1 MRVLV
6 CAYACLR
13 DPDRRFG
20 TGGEAV
26 LGWNIVKQLARFY
39 RVFVLASSEVRETV
53 EEVLKK
59 NPIPNLKFYYINL
72 PRWLHPLSQFS
83 GGVQLYAYLW
93 QLKAY
98 FVARN
103 LHQQFH
109 FDVFHHVTYANDW
122 MASFIGAL
130 LPVPYIRGP
139 GGGAHRTPKGFLR
152 EYSFLGRLWERL
164 RALGQW
170 LFRHDPF
177 FVLGQ
182 RRSRAIL
189 VCNRE
194 ALEAIPKR
202 WRHKAHLFPVNGISA
217 RDLTLLTSVRTPG
230 DRFRVL
236 SAGKLIRF
244 KGFTLAIKA
253 FKIFVESH
261 PEAEL
266 EIIGDGPD
274 RPYLEALV
282 RQFQAQVLLPNWMPR
297 EELLTKMGLCDVFL
311 FPSLRDGGGAVVVEA
326 MAAGKP
332 VICLDVGGPGL
343 HITEQC
349 GIKVA
354 PHSPEQAV
362 KNMARALGCL
372 CQDRELCLRMGRAAR
387 ERAEQVYHWDR
398 LGQRLLEI
406 YQEALG
412 IRLSQAH
419 IESKA

>member
-1 MRVLV
+1 MKVLV

-20 TGGEAV
+20 SGGEAV
-26 LGWNIVKQLARFY
+26 LGWNIVKQLARFH

-72 PRWLHPLSQFS
+72 HRWLHPLSQFS
-83 GGVQLYAYLW
+83 GGVQLYSYLW

-152 EYSFLGRLWERL
+152 EYSLRGRLWEQL

-236 SAGKLIRF
+236 SAGKLIRL

-266 EIIGDGPD
+266 EIIGEGPD

-282 RQFQAQVLLPNWMPR
+282 RQLPAQVLLPNWMPR

-311 FPSLRDGGGAVVVEA
+311 FPSLRDGGGAVVIEA
-326 MAAGKP
+326 MAASKP

-354 PHSPEQAV
+354 PLSPEQAV
-362 KNMARALGCL
+362 KNLARALGCL
-372 CQDRELCLRMGRAAR
+372 CQDRKLCLRMGRAAR
-387 ERAEQVYHWDR
+387 ERAEQFYHWDR

-412 IRLSQAH
+412 FRLSQAD